1 MALLNLTIEAE
12 KTENCRNLARD
23 VFQRKYKETIF
34 TIMGPFV
41 NDVNNEI
48 SEDDK
53 RSAVILR
60 SFSMFKKVFNVFGNL
75 IQYFKIY
82 FDYIDSAIGQEIV
95 KYINECCTDSLKML
109 TLEDCK
115 ENVLDDLNKTFPNV
129 LESTFS
135 ISSSQKLVI
144 RENTQP
150 LNELFP
156 ALNQLQIEYTRASDW
171 KKIGYEFPQ
180 LKCVHV
186 NLPKLKVAELPDET
200 FVVHLIENSP
210 EIKHF
215 SIKHSSLMLL
225 KEVNEIL
232 PQLDNLE
239 LHYLAKNYSNF
250 CGDTINFENV
260 IGLTVFEDQSD
271 YKIPEK
277 IHFHRLEQLTLNLQ
291 PEFTDTW
298 IDFIS
303 KQLNQTITTFN
314 LTVGILSNEHLL
326 NIPIILPN
334 LETVVI
340 RCGTDFTAGEI
351 MTFLSKSEHLKNVE
365 MIIQMEK
372 IEVSNLRSKLQGKW
386 RYAIHPARRRVKINL
401 ER

>member
-1 MALLNLTIEAE
+1 
-12 KTENCRNLARD
+12 
-23 VFQRKYKETIF
+23 
-34 TIMGPFV
+34 MGPFV
-41 NDVNNEI
+41 NDEKFEM
-48 SEDDK
+48 SEDEK

-60 SFSMFKKVFNVFGNL
+60 SFSAFEKVFEVFGHL

-82 FDYIDSAIGQEIV
+82 FDYIDRSSGQKIV
-95 KYINECCTDSLKML
+95 EYVNECCSESLKML

-115 ENVLDDLNKTFPNV
+115 ENVLDGLNKTFPNI

-135 ISSSQKLVI
+135 SSSSKKLVVQPD
-144 RENTQP
+144 TQT

-171 KKIGYEFPQ
+171 EKIGYEFPH
-180 LKCVHV
+180 LTCVHV
-186 NLPKLKVAELPDET
+186 NLPRLKVEELPDET
-200 FVVHLIENSP
+200 YVVDLIKRSP

-215 SIKHSSLMLL
+215 SIKHSSLTLL
-225 KEVNEIL
+225 KEVNDIL

-239 LHYLAKNYSNF
+239 LHYLAKNYFEF
-250 CGDTINFENV
+250 CGDPIRFENV
-260 IGLTVFEDQSD
+260 IALTVFEDQSD
-271 YKIPEK
+271 FRTPEK
-277 IHFHRLEQLTLNLQ
+277 IHFHRVEQLTLNLQ

-298 IDFIS
+298 FDFID

-314 LTVGILSNEHLL
+314 LTVGILSNEHLS
-326 NIPIILPN
+326 NIPTVLPN
-334 LETVVI
+334 LKTAVI

-351 MTFLSKSEHLKNVE
+351 MTFLGKSEHLKIVE
-365 MIIQMEK
+365 LIIQMEK
-372 IEVSNLRSKLQGKW
+372 LEQNNLKSKLQGKW